1 MVTDQKC
8 ELRPEGP
15 AENCLGELGSLIK
28 ILIPLEGLHG
38 VNR

>member
-1 MVTDQKC
+1 MVTDQKMKTENC
-8 ELRPEGP
+8 P
-15 AENCLGELGSLIK
+15 AENCVGELGSVIK